1 MKSLKFKNK
10 GINFAARLIEKGDA
24 YGKDDQLVHEDD
36 MPLIEFFDLRYSH
49 SRVDGNLS
57 GQFISRYNLDTFEK
71 VQTGIFL
78 DSGSIDWSLNQD
90 SVKYVQEWANQSLDN
105 VQSTSR
111 RLKP

>member
-24 YGKDDQLVHEDD
+24 YGKDEQLIHEDEI
-36 MPLIEFFDLRYSH
+36 PLIEFFDLRYSH
-49 SRVDGNLS
+49 SRIDSNLT

-90 SVKYVQEWANQSLDN
+90 SVKYVQEWARDSLDN
-105 VQSTSR
+105 VQVVTKKLR
-111 RLKP
+111 P